1 MLRWEKLSRVDIAIT
16 LTIGMSDKAGR
27 EIRFEG
33 AGVSPGTAHGK
44 IHVVRD
50 DLDDVPRYRIASSQ
64 ITDEIGR
71 FEAALIQTR
80 MQILEMQQR
89 IAESIGAKDAAIFDA
104 HLLVVEDRTL
114 IDEVLRKLETD
125 LCNVE
130 WVFQEVATRYAETLS
145 KIDDPYLRERALDIQ
160 DVTKRVIRNLQGK
173 APKRFL
179 GLGEPHILIAHNLTP
194 SDTASMKR
202 EHVLGIATDL
212 GSRTSHTA
220 IMARSL
226 GIPAIVGLHDVT
238 AKLETGQ
245 YVLLDG
251 TDGLLIV
258 DPAPETLAHYAD
270 IESKRAR
277 VVAKLKELRET
288 SSTTRDGR
296 HIVLS
301 ANIEL
306 PEDVDAVKA
315 NGAEGIGLYRTEFL
329 YLNRNTLPTEEEQYE
344 VYRKVAESVQ
354 PNPLIIRTFDLGG
367 DKLAPGTVDITD
379 ELNPFLGWRAI
390 RFCLENIDIF
400 KTQLRAI
407 LRASAVGN
415 VKIMFPM
422 ISGLDE
428 LRGAIAVLAECKK
441 ELSSSKIDIGEEI
454 EVGAMIEIPSAAISA
469 NVLAREADFFS
480 IGTNDLIQYTLAVDR
495 VNEKIAHLYEP
506 THPAVLR
513 LLKMIADAAHANN
526 IWVGVCGEMA
536 GDVALI
542 PLLLGLGMD
551 ELSAS
556 ATLVPQVKRAVQSL
570 AIPECREL
578 VEVALNLD
586 TASEVL
592 ARCLE
597 LADKRYGDLLG

>member
-1 MLRWEKLSRVDIAIT
+1 
-16 LTIGMSDKAGR
+16 MSDKAR
-27 EIRFEG
+27 QEIRFEG
-33 AGVSPGTAHGK
+33 AGVSTGSAFGK

-50 DLDDVPRYRIASSQ
+50 DLDDVARYRISPSQ
-64 ITDEIGR
+64 VPHEIGR
-71 FEAALIQTR
+71 FETALIQTR

-130 WVFQEVATRYAETLS
+130 WVFQEVATRYAETLN

-173 APKRFL
+173 APKTFL
-179 GLGEPHILIAHNLTP
+179 GLSEPHILVAHNLTP
-194 SDTASMKR
+194 SDTASMNR
-202 EHVLGIATDL
+202 ERVLGIVTDL

-226 GIPAIVGLHDVT
+226 NIPAIVGLHDIT

-245 YVLLDG
+245 YVLVDG

-258 DPAPETLAHYAD
+258 DPTPETLARYAE
-270 IESKRAR
+270 IESRRAR
-277 VVAKLKELRET
+277 VVAQLKELRET
-288 SSTTRDGR
+288 RSTTRDGC

-306 PEDVDAVKA
+306 PEDVDAVAA

-329 YLNRNTLPTEEEQYE
+329 YLNRNTLPTEDEQYE
-344 VYRKVAESVQ
+344 TYRKVAERVR
-354 PNPLIIRTFDLGG
+354 PDPLIIRTFDLGG

-390 RFCLENIDIF
+390 RFCLENVDIF

-415 VKIMFPM
+415 VRIMFPM

-428 LRGAIAVLAECKK
+428 LRRAVAVLAECKE
-441 ELSSSKIDIGEEI
+441 ELHSSKIDIAKQI

-469 NVLAREADFFS
+469 SVLAREVDFFS
-480 IGTNDLIQYTLAVDR
+480 IGTNDLIQ
-495 VNEKIAHLYEP
+495 
-506 THPAVLR
+506 
-513 LLKMIADAAHANN
+513 
-526 IWVGVCGEMA
+526 
-536 GDVALI
+536 
-542 PLLLGLGMD
+542 
-551 ELSAS
+551 
-556 ATLVPQVKRAVQSL
+556 
-570 AIPECREL
+570 
-578 VEVALNLD
+578 
-586 TASEVL
+586 
-592 ARCLE
+592 
-597 LADKRYGDLLG
+597 

>member
-1 MLRWEKLSRVDIAIT
+1 
-16 LTIGMSDKAGR
+16 MSDKGRR

-44 IHVVRD
+44 VHVVRD
-50 DLDDVPRYRIASSQ
+50 DLDDVARYRIAPSQ
-64 ITDEIGR
+64 IPDEIGR

-130 WVFQEVATRYAETLS
+130 WVFQEVATHYAETLT

-173 APKRFL
+173 APKTFL
-179 GLGEPHILIAHNLTP
+179 GLSEPHILIAHNLTP
-194 SDTASMKR
+194 SDTASMNR
-202 EHVLGIATDL
+202 ERVLGIATDL

-226 GIPAIVGLHDVT
+226 NIPAIVGLHDIT

-251 TDGLLIV
+251 TDGLLVV
-258 DPAPETLAHYAD
+258 DPKPETLAQYAE
-270 IESKRAR
+270 IESRRAR
-277 VVAKLKELRET
+277 VVEQLRELRET
-288 SSTTRDGR
+288 RSTTRDGR

-306 PEDVDAVKA
+306 PEDVAAVKT

-329 YLNRNTLPTEEEQYE
+329 YLNRNTLPTEDEQYE
-344 VYRKVAESVQ
+344 IYRKVAARVR
-354 PNPLIIRTFDLGG
+354 PDPLIIRTFDLGG

-407 LRASAVGN
+407 LRASAAGN

-422 ISGLDE
+422 ISGSDE
-428 LRGAIAVLAECKK
+428 LRRAIAVVAECKE
-441 ELSSSKIDIGEEI
+441 ELRSLKIDIDEKI
-454 EVGAMIEIPSAAISA
+454 EVGAMIEIPAAALCS
-469 NVLAREADFFS
+469 NVLARQVDFFS

-495 VNEKIAHLYEP
+495 VNERIAHLYEP
-506 THPAVLR
+506 THPAILR
-513 LLKMIADAAHANN
+513 LLKMIADAAHANK

-542 PLLLGLGMD
+542 PLLLGLGVD

-556 ATLVPQVKRAVQSL
+556 ATLVPRVKRAVQSL
-570 AIPECREL
+570 AIPECQEL
-578 VEVALNLD
+578 LEEALTLN
-586 TASEVL
+586 TPSEIL